1 MTLRHWIDRLWK
13 SRILTN
19 LGVANPINPYVVVVW
34 DKIKSGLVAL
44 CPCVDRATTNKKTIR
59 ISFLR
64 SQKSLFLTL
73 RDLAKLSQIFLYVPA
88 TTYN

>member
-1 MTLRHWIDRLWK
+1 MMVRHRIDRLWK

-19 LGVANPINPYVVVVW
+19 LGVANPINPYVVVW
-34 DKIKSGLVAL
+34 DKIESGFVAL

-73 RDLAKLSQIFLYVPA
+73 RDLAKLSQIFLNVPA
-88 TTYN
+88 ATHN